1 MGDHMDASILI
12 ADDLSFMRMIQKEI
26 LAQRGYR
33 VVGEATDGIQAVE
46 KYKSL
51 KPDLVI
57 LDITMPNMNGLEAMR
72 KILAFDPKAK
82 VIMCSAMGQQNLI
95 VDAIRS
101 GVKDFIVKPFKPER
115 ILSAIEKAL
124 GGQKNG
130 MPGRREHTVQN

>member
-1 MGDHMDASILI
+1 MGARILI

-26 LAQRGYR
+26 LGERGYN
-33 VVGEATDGIQAVE
+33 VVGEASDGIEVVE

-51 KPDLVI
+51 KPDLVV

-72 KILAFDPKAK
+72 RIFQIDPKARI
-82 VIMCSAMGQQNLI
+82 IMCSALGQQKLI
-95 VDAIRS
+95 VEAIQA

-124 GGQKNG
+124 KS
-130 MPGRREHTVQN
+130 